1 MAVDAGTQLRP
12 PVEPNGVSEMT
23 SLLRTTLSSLPR
35 SDRRD
40 ALEDLVVAQFRD
52 LLLITDDE
60 ELGLATSYFDLGLT
74 SLRLTEIKQRLET
87 ALDIGIDATVLFNQP
102 TIDDLVTHLT
112 DLLSANG
119 AGQPDPALS

>member
-1 MAVDAGTQLRP
+1 
-12 PVEPNGVSEMT
+12 MT

>member
-1 MAVDAGTQLRP
+1 MAVDAGIQVLQ
-12 PVEPNGVSEMT
+12 PNGVSEMT
-23 SLLRTTLSSLPR
+23 SLLRTTLSNLPR

-112 DLLSANG
+112 DLLSANA